1 MSIAHGIRTL
11 GVLGAGQMGLGIAF
25 VSAVHAR
32 VPVLLHDRAPAQ
44 IKSGLALMDKLLA
57 KDVAKGRLSAEEA
70 KEARDRVTVVDQEK
84 GFKGFR
90 DVDMVVE
97 AVSENLSLKQT
108 IFRSLSTELS
118 PSTILASNTSSISI
132 TKIAAATIPE
142 GKTASDAEGKQ
153 SASRVVGLHF
163 FNPVPVMKLVE
174 LISALQTSS
183 ETLDR
188 ARAFAVACG
197 KEVTTSQDVPGFV
210 ANALLMPFINEAIM
224 CLEKG
229 TATRDDID
237 KTLRLGMNHPMGPLQ
252 LADFIGL
259 DTCLAIQ
266 QTLYAG
272 TGDSKYRPSIL
283 LERMVDAQWLGKKS
297 GKGFYDYPHIGAT
310 AEILATWSTLR
321 RSCDEP
327 ARCRCGVYIGSCTV
341 VPPLVSRRKQ
351 TWNGRGS

>member
-1 MSIAHGIRTL
+1 MTIYGHGIRTL
-11 GVLGAGQMGLGIAF
+11 GVLGSGQMGLGIAY
-25 VSAVHAR
+25 VAALR
-32 VPVLLHDRAPAQ
+32 AKVPVLLHDRSSVQ
-44 IKSGLALMDKLLA
+44 LQKGLALMDKLLE
-57 KDVAKGRLSAEEA
+57 KDVVKGKIKAEEA
-70 KEARDRVTVVDQEK
+70 KEARDRVTVVPPEK
-84 GFKGFR
+84 GLVGLQ

-97 AVSENLSLKQT
+97 AVSESLPLKQA
-108 IFRSLSTELS
+108 IFGRLAADLS

-142 GKTASDAEGKQ
+142 GQ
-153 SASRVVGLHF
+153 SASSKEGLKSPSRVVGLHF

-174 LISALQTSS
+174 LISGLQTSQ
-183 ETLDR
+183 ETLER
-188 ARAFAVACG
+188 ARAFAIACG

-210 ANALLMPFINEAIM
+210 SNALLMPFINEAIM

-229 TATRDDID
+229 VATRDDID

-266 QTLYAG
+266 QTLYQG

-297 GKGFYDYPHIGAT
+297 GKGFYDYPDA
-310 AEILATWSTLR
+310 
-321 RSCDEP
+321 
-327 ARCRCGVYIGSCTV
+327 
-341 VPPLVSRRKQ
+341 
-351 TWNGRGS
+351 